1 MYNGEYDKDDYV
13 LVGGKRILLSK
24 NKGIP
29 FIKSDLR
36 RCELRYAL
44 GFKEVYT
51 HIFQIDLIKLM
62 NMSKSFNNQYYIEK
76 FKRFIKQVDKINGD
90 EKTNFDR
97 KVPRRP
103 IESGYVD
110 EDSFLE

>member
-1 MYNGEYDKDDYV
+1 MYNVYEEKDFV
-13 LVGGKRILLSK
+13 FVGGKRILLNK

-36 RCELRYAL
+36 RCELRYSL
-44 GFKEVYT
+44 GFKEVNT
-51 HIFQIDLIKLM
+51 FIFQVDLIRLI
-62 NMSKSFNNQYYIEK
+62 NMSKTFNNKYYIEK
-76 FKRFIKQVDKINGD
+76 FKRFLKQVDRINGE
-90 EKTNFDR
+90 EKTDFNR
-97 KVPRRP
+97 KVPRIP

>member
-1 MYNGEYDKDDYV
+1 MYKDKYNKEDYV
-13 LVGGKRILLSK
+13 TIGGKRILLKK
-24 NKGIP
+24 NNGIP

-51 HIFQIDLIKLM
+51 HLFQVDLIRLI
-62 NMSKSFNNQYYIEK
+62 NMSRSFNNQYYIEK
-76 FKRFIKQVDKINGD
+76 FKRFIEQVDKINGN
-90 EKTNFDR
+90 EKTDFDR
-97 KVPRRP
+97 KIPRRP

-110 EDSFLE
+110 ENSFLE